1 MKKYCFDI
9 DGTICSQEK
18 DYNNA
23 KPYVDRIEIINGLF
37 EDGNEITLFTARG
50 TVTKI
55 DWEKVTIN
63 QLKKWNV
70 KYHRLLFGKPDA
82 DFYVDDKAVRKRD
95 NNFWHRRT
103 LNTDVNKDIRSFPA
117 VAAHHTWS

>member
-1 MKKYCFDI
+1 MNKYCFDI
-9 DGTICSQEK
+9 DGTICSQEE

-23 KPYVDRIEIINGLF
+23 KPYLDRIEIINGLF
-37 EDGNEITLFTARG
+37 EDGNNITLFTARG

-55 DWEKVTIN
+55 DWEEVTIN

-82 DFYVDDKAVRKRD
+82 DFYIDDKAV
-95 NNFWHRRT
+95 
-103 LNTDVNKDIRSFPA
+103 DIFN
-117 VAAHHTWS
+117 WFND

>member
-82 DFYVDDKAVRKRD
+82 DFYVDDKAV
-95 NNFWHRRT
+95 
-103 LNTDVNKDIRSFPA
+103 DIFNWFSN
-117 VAAHHTWS
+117 

>member
-37 EDGNEITLFTARG
+37 EDGNDITLFTARG

-82 DFYVDDKAVRKRD
+82 DFYVDDKAV
-95 NNFWHRRT
+95 
-103 LNTDVNKDIRSFPA
+103 DIFNWFSN
-117 VAAHHTWS
+117 

>member
-50 TVTKI
+50 TVTKLI
-55 DWEKVTIN
+55 GKKL
-63 QLKKWNV
+63 QLTN
-70 KYHRLLFGKPDA
+70 
-82 DFYVDDKAVRKRD
+82 
-95 NNFWHRRT
+95 
-103 LNTDVNKDIRSFPA
+103 
-117 VAAHHTWS
+117 

>member
-9 DGTICSQEK
+9 DGTICSQEE

-82 DFYVDDKAVRKRD
+82 DFYVDDKAV
-95 NNFWHRRT
+95 
-103 LNTDVNKDIRSFPA
+103 DIFNWFSN
-117 VAAHHTWS
+117 

>member
-1 MKKYCFDI
+1 MASLK
-9 DGTICSQEK
+9 TET
-18 DYNNA
+18 
-23 KPYVDRIEIINGLF
+23 
-37 EDGNEITLFTARG
+37 EITLFTARG

-82 DFYVDDKAVRKRD
+82 DFYVDDKAV
-95 NNFWHRRT
+95 
-103 LNTDVNKDIRSFPA
+103 DIFNWFSN
-117 VAAHHTWS
+117 